1 MVKSRKQSKR
11 LPARKKYKI
20 EKKVREHN
28 RKERKDAKK
37 NAHSKSIPPTHSQ
50 VMGEWSVLPYFPAC
64 TELKKDPGIPNLFP
78 FKEQLLQQMQ
88 ARKERVEGEKER
100 QRVQRQLE
108 HTKRRRSLQGLKNDA
123 QRRVGEFE
131 KKVCWA
137 CCVTRDENKIFLRC
151 YNAHIFTRHGL
162 NVHSNSVLV
171 GQNFPDD

>member
-37 NAHSKSIPPTHSQ
+37 NAHSKSTHKSCLCYTN
-50 VMGEWSVLPYFPAC
+50 SVYLSAC

-100 QRVQRQLE
+100 QQQQRQLE
-108 HTKRRRSLQGLKNDA
+108 HAKRRRGLQALKNDA

-131 KKVCWA
+131 KKVC
-137 CCVTRDENKIFLRC
+137 
-151 YNAHIFTRHGL
+151 
-162 NVHSNSVLV
+162 LV
-171 GQNFPDD
+171 YVVCGV

>member
-20 EKKVREHN
+20 ERKVREHN

-37 NAHSKSIPPTHSQ
+37 NAHSKSTPTSH
-50 VMGEWSVLPYFPAC
+50 EWVWCVTFLSAH

-100 QRVQRQLE
+100 QRQQRQLE
-108 HTKRRRSLQGLKNDA
+108 HAKRRRSLQALKNDA

-131 KKVCWA
+131 KKVCV
-137 CCVTRDENKIFLRC
+137 CDGIK
-151 YNAHIFTRHGL
+151 
-162 NVHSNSVLV
+162 
-171 GQNFPDD
+171 